1 MHWCKEAGEGP
12 IVKGNRRR
20 AASNRSGP
28 AFFKQQAVKL
38 RNLSGKAGRDF
49 FSNRCKTITLQ
60 TPLAAQ
66 QMVCLY
72 ERQTLRKSEDVLKKG
87 KAGKKAALA
96 RMKTCLTACLKT
108 NWIVK
113 KTAKF
118 HLFTLQK
125 RSNLGRLTKC
135 AAEWAHPKKC
145 PKILRACAECNEL
158 SLIQR
163 RFVII

>member
-28 AFFKQQAVKL
+28 AIFKQQAVKL

-113 KTAKF
+113 NGKISP
-118 HLFTLQK
+118 LYP
-125 RSNLGRLTKC
+125 TKAVESGQIDEMC
-135 AAEWAHPKKC
+135 CGVGTSKKV
-145 PKILRACAECNEL
+145 
-158 SLIQR
+158 S
-163 RFVII
+163 

>member
-87 KAGKKAALA
+87 KSWKESGACEDENLSDCLPENQLDRKK
-96 RMKTCLTACLKT
+96 RQ
-108 NWIVK
+108 N
-113 KTAKF
+113 
-118 HLFTLQK
+118 FTSLPYK
-125 RSNLGRLTKC
+125 SGRI
-135 AAEWAHPKKC
+135 WAD
-145 PKILRACAECNEL
+145 
-158 SLIQR
+158 
-163 RFVII
+163 